1 MIKFRSCGVNVSC
14 ASYISNKNNPTFD
27 NVETIYTTRQYV
39 YNGYNTI
46 ELYNG
51 IRVPKGSMLLLKI
64 DSYSPSSIKI
74 DTSGTVTYSDFY
86 FSSSSPSKKLYKL
99 NYFKNYRLYIN
110 ALIDSKY
117 FETNLP
123 IVRSYES
130 LGSYSLSTSLLT
142 TEVANKKSIDIVNG
156 IF

>member
-1 MIKFRSCGVNVSC
+1 MIKFRSCGLNVSC

-39 YNGYNTI
+39 YNGYNKI

-64 DSYSPSSIKI
+64 DSNSPSSIKV

-86 FSSSSPSKKLYKL
+86 FSPSSPAKKLYKL
-99 NYFKNYRLYIN
+99 NYFENYRLFIN

-117 FETNLP
+117 FETNLT
-123 IVRSYES
+123 IVQSYES
-130 LGSYSLSTSLLT
+130 LGSYGLSASLLT
-142 TEVANKKSIDIVNG
+142 TEVTNKISIDILNG
-156 IF
+156 IL